1 MIFAILRYNQIRKY
15 MQEILEIVLDQI
27 ENSPKNDQKLYV
39 AIAQKI
45 PHGAKNVIS
54 FLAPYSAKT

>member
-27 ENSPKNDQKLYV
+27 ENSPKNDQKLYA

-45 PHGAKNVIS
+45 P
-54 FLAPYSAKT
+54 YSAKT